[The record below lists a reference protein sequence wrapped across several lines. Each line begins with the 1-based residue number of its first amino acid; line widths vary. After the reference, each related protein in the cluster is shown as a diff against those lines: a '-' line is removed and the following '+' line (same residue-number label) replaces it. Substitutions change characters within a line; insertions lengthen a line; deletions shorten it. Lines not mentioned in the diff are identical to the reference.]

1 MIRASSGSIGCRN
14 RSRRAAVVAAVVA
27 CAAIGAAVVASNSG
41 AAPGAGAAPKAGTSA
56 VLGQLTDFAALDWQ
70 RRGGVIPHAAGFP
83 AYDRLVAYS
92 EDKKTVLPYLATKWV
107 VTPADRPK
115 QITFTLRR
123 DAKCSDGTPVTPLVV
138 LNSYQRYIT
147 VPKIVSAMGWL
158 FGPGPYSVSAN
169 VKKWTFTFKTQTP
182 FNTLLNG
189 FAETGVICPAGLKA
203 LETDPDALMK
213 NQYGSGPYTMVST
226 TPRVEIVWKKRPGWK
241 WGPPGVNPKNLP
253 DTLTWKVVPDATTLA
268 NLLITGGVDFA
279 TLSGPDVPRLIANGS
294 LRHKT
299 LQNYSPTML
308 IFNQRPERPGSDER
322 VRAALIAAFD
332 PKAFAQAAWQGRAT
346 VVPSSLNPSM
356 RCFNKKV
363 YDLAPK
369 GPGPAKARKMLE
381 AAGYKAGSGGIM
393 TKDGKPLRM
402 RLVTTPVLFGGGG
415 EFLASQWR
423 AAGVDVDLQ
432 DLTPT
437 SAWVAQLFPGNFDA
451 ALSAGY
457 LFAPIPWF
465 QFSTHNG
472 APPPKGGNYAVT
484 GTGIPRWDR
493 LGLWVSQYSDCKF
506 GTELQ
511 ELMLKRSIAFPVAQ
525 QKFDSF
531 GNKKWEFPA
540 DLQTFDPLWLKPGR

>member
-1 MIRASSGSIGCRN
+1 
-14 RSRRAAVVAAVVA
+14 VVITAVVA
-27 CAAIGAAVVASNSG
+27 CAATCAAVVAGASG
-41 AAPGAGAAPKAGTSA
+41 AARKAETSA
-56 VLGQLTDFAALDWQ
+56 VLGQLTDFAALDFQ

-92 EDKKTVLPYLATKWV
+92 KDKKQILPYLATKWV

-138 LNSYQRYIT
+138 RDSFQRFIT

-158 FGPGPYSVSAN
+158 YGPGPYSVSAD
-169 VKKWTFTFKTQTP
+169 VKKWTFTFKTQSP

-189 FAETGVICPAGLKA
+189 FAEIGVVCPAGLKA

-213 NQYGSGPYTMVST
+213 SQYGSGPYTMVST
-226 TPRVEIVWKKRPGWK
+226 TPHVEIVWKKRPGWK
-241 WGPPGVNPKNLP
+241 WGPPGVDPKNLP
-253 DTLTWKVVPDATTLA
+253 DNLTWKVIPDATTLA
-268 NLLITGGVDFA
+268 NLLITGGVDFG
-279 TLSGPDVPRLIANGS
+279 TLSGPDVPRLIATKS
-294 LRHKT
+294 LQHKT
-299 LQNYSPTML
+299 LQNFSPTML
-308 IFNQRPERPGSDER
+308 IFNQRPDRPGADEH

-332 PKAFAQAAWQGRAT
+332 PKGFSQAAWQGRAT
-346 VVPSSLNPSM
+346 VVQSSLNPSM
-356 RCFNKKV
+356 RCFDKNV
-363 YDLAPK
+363 YRLAPK

-381 AAGYKAGSGGIM
+381 AAGYKAASGG
-393 TKDGKPLRM
+393 TLAKDGKPLRI
-402 RLVTTPVLFGGGG
+402 RLLTTPVLFGGGG
-415 EFLASQWR
+415 QFLASQWR
-423 AAGVDVDLQ
+423 AAGIDVDLQ

-472 APPPKGGNYAVT
+472 PAPPKGGNFAMT
-484 GTGIPRWDR
+484 GLGVPRWDQ

-511 ELMLKRSIAFPVAQ
+511 ELMLKRSVAFPIAQ
-525 QKFDSF
+525 QQFDSF
-531 GNKKWEFPA
+531 GNNKWDFAA
-540 DLQTFDPLWLKPGR
+540 DLQTFDPLWLKPAGK